1 MNSNDNIT
9 ITFHVNGKLVEQELK
24 KLEQQAT
31 ELRTKMDA
39 AFTAGD
45 TKQHKKLEQQ
55 LKQVEKQT
63 ERVAGQ
69 HRRLNQTLNNL
80 STAKPKELR
89 AAMKRLNEEL
99 GNPAVKRGSKKLM
112 TYSFD
117 IDKKSPYIA
126 NELAIT
132 EGNNRKPPPSCCF
145 PHCPT
150 PLT

>member
-9 ITFHVNGKLVEQELK
+9 ITFHVNGKPVEQEL
-24 KLEQQAT
+24 
-31 ELRTKMDA
+31 
-39 AFTAGD
+39 
-45 TKQHKKLEQQ
+45 KKLEQQ

-89 AAMKRLNEEL
+89 AAMKRLNDEL

-112 TYSFD
+112 AYSFD
-117 IDKKSPYIA
+117 IDKKARILRT
-126 NELAIT
+126 N
-132 EGNNRKPPPSCCF
+132 
-145 PHCPT
+145 
-150 PLT
+150 

>member
-9 ITFHVNGKLVEQELK
+9 ITFHVNGKPVEQELK

-89 AAMKRLNEEL
+89 AAMKRLAHTYPCIL
-99 GNPAVKRGSKKLM
+99 LKISYRHSLLDKLKA
-112 TYSFD
+112 YFFD
-117 IDKKSPYIA
+117 IGKKARILRA
-126 NELAIT
+126 E
-132 EGNNRKPPPSCCF
+132 
-145 PHCPT
+145 
-150 PLT
+150 

>member
-1 MNSNDNIT
+1 MGNPWSKNS
-9 ITFHVNGKLVEQELK
+9 K

-80 STAKPKELR
+80 STAKPKELI
-89 AAMKRLNEEL
+89 AAMKRLNDEL
-99 GNPAVKRGSKKLM
+99 SNPAVKRGSKKLM
-112 TYSFD
+112 AHSFD
-117 IDKKSPYIA
+117 IDKKARILRT
-126 NELAIT
+126 N
-132 EGNNRKPPPSCCF
+132 
-145 PHCPT
+145 
-150 PLT
+150 

>member
-1 MNSNDNIT
+1 MASNEQIT
-9 ITFHVNGKLVEQELK
+9 ISLHVNGKPVEQELK
-24 KLEQQAT
+24 KLEQHAT
-31 ELRTKMDA
+31 ELRSKMDA

-45 TKQHKKLEQQ
+45 NKQYKKLEQQ

-69 HRRLNQTLNNL
+69 HRRLNQTLNSL
-80 STAKPKELR
+80 STSKPKELR
-89 AAMKRLNEEL
+89 AAMKRLNDEL
-99 GNPAVKRGSKKLM
+99 GTPAVKRGSKKLM
-112 TYSFD
+112 AYSFD